1 MKNSNIE
8 IQLNKKLKRG
18 KESPIRTLLQL
29 TGNIQNKKNFKSS
42 FMNNS
47 NDNKIT
53 KVNSAGNISQNN
65 YPSNAQKNKRS
76 IELNN
81 ENIDYN
87 YNSNLLIK
95 RINNNDFL
103 YYKGKNQILNN
114 KIKAVNNKNNYKYVK
129 KKNDPIFNKIKNFKS
144 KKTKNE
150 QVNDFNK
157 KNNGKNRIVNNDQ
170 NYDSYHLNKNVVTNP
185 DVKKNFRMRKL
196 FKNHNDTFFNS
207 RIEISSKKN
216 ERRKSNYNQKSNK
229 NNKINS
235 KNTKEVKNQNTNRN
249 LSCINFYNKYLKNN
263 YIKKPNKEKYINIT
277 NNNINNNT
285 NTNKNTVNNNNSVYK
300 DILQPYST
308 ANNDEPYSFRNNL
321 ITGNDIANQNE
332 SLLFNSNNQ
341 SINTVNNI
349 IVNKDNFIYSPKKV
363 LFHLYSQENYKNTSQ
378 NNNNLCNN
386 SSLTIIYKNNSVK
399 DLSKYTYYKKFNL
412 SQQRNNSA
420 FIKKK
425 VVNDFTDYNP
435 INNLNNFD
443 SLNYNHKLENVK
455 TVRDI
460 EEYVKKDK
468 YYKKP
473 DVFSEM
479 KINLRKKKN
488 KKIKNNSVII
498 EERNNNLIVND
509 DNKDYLIENDY
520 PKQESRLYYKSNR
533 NKETLNNGESNKLN
547 NGENKK
553 NICYSYISNIRSAN
567 QSNLSNIT
575 LSDSNINTCFNNFDL
590 VSNKSLKTN
599 NLEEKI
605 ISIEDLYNLI
615 LLEEKI
621 KDVFISLLSDDN
633 NSFSSYCFEL
643 INYFFNFSLNKS
655 IQNIIIDIMNQN
667 NINILNNNVIFS
679 IIVFYDISF
688 NRKILK
694 SVGILIN
701 EIIKLIYSNL
711 ILIIKHT
718 NTILKQLE
726 KDEKNNV
733 SDLYDIINQ
742 MLNKYINNK
751 ELYIDENQSVLMN
764 KSLHLTSEETINY
777 NMNFIIRN
785 IHIIINKMKY
795 TKNYNQILNILD
807 KINNI
812 PLEDI
817 NSFFRNS
824 ILRINIF
831 NTSFLSSL
839 VLKNNNI
846 NNKKR
851 VIYPYLNNINQ
862 KKYSLVISLDETLI
876 HFKSNNISNNKGVM
890 QLRPGLFQFFQKV
903 KSFYEI
909 IIFSS
914 GNKKYSDTML
924 DAIDEK
930 RNIFD
935 YRLYQEHCVIIDND
949 FVKDLSKI
957 GRNIDKIIIVDN
969 IAQNYRLQKENG
981 INIKSFYGDD
991 PNDRILYQL
1000 GKILI
1005 AIAQNGGDVRKSIK
1019 KYWNELIY
1027 KVCSNIFNNYC
1038 K

>member
-1 MKNSNIE
+1 MKDSKIVE
-8 IQLNKKLKRG
+8 IQLNEKLKSG

-29 TGNIQNKKNFKSS
+29 TGNIQSKKNFKSS
-42 FMNNS
+42 FMNSDNY
-47 NDNKIT
+47 NKII
-53 KVNSAGNISQNN
+53 KVSSAGNISQNN
-65 YPSNAQKNKRS
+65 YHSNAQKNKRL
-76 IELNN
+76 IESNN

-95 RINNNDFL
+95 RMNKNNFL
-103 YYKGKNQILNN
+103 YYKGNNQILNN
-114 KIKAVNNKNNYKYVK
+114 KNKAVNNKNNYKYVK
-129 KKNDPIFNKIKNFKS
+129 KKNEPIFNKIKKFKS

-150 QVNDFNK
+150 QVNDINK
-157 KNNGKNRIVNNDQ
+157 KNNGKNRIVNNEQ

-185 DVKKNFRMRKL
+185 DTKKNCRMKKL

-216 ERRKSNYNQKSNK
+216 ERRKSNYNQKGNNNI
-229 NNKINS
+229 NNKIDS
-235 KNTKEVKNQNTNRN
+235 KSNKEIENKKNNRN
-249 LSCINFYNKYLKNN
+249 SSCINFYNKYLKNN
-263 YIKKPNKEKYINIT
+263 YIKKPDKEKYVNIT
-277 NNNINNNT
+277 NSNT
-285 NTNKNTVNNNNSVYK
+285 NTNKNTFNNNNSAYR
-300 DILQPYST
+300 DIFQPYST
-308 ANNDEPYSFRNNL
+308 SNNDEPYSFRNNL
-321 ITGNDIANQNE
+321 ITGNDMANQNE
-332 SLLFNSNNQ
+332 SLIFNSNNQ
-341 SINTVNNI
+341 SVNTVNNI
-349 IVNKDNFIYSPKKV
+349 IVNKDNFIYSPKKG
-363 LFHLYSQENYKNTSQ
+363 LFRVYSQENYKNNSQ
-378 NNNNLCNN
+378 NNNNLGNN
-386 SSLTIIYKNNSVK
+386 SSVNIIYKNNSVK
-399 DLSKYTYYKKFNL
+399 DLSNYTYYKKFNL

-420 FIKKK
+420 YIKKK
-425 VVNDFTDYNP
+425 VVNDFKDYNP
-435 INNLNNFD
+435 INNFNNYD
-443 SLNYNHKLENVK
+443 SLIYNHKEENVK

-460 EEYVKKDK
+460 EEYAKKDK

-473 DVFSEM
+473 DVYSEI
-479 KINLRKKKN
+479 KINLRKKNN
-488 KKIKNNSVII
+488 KKFKNNSVII
-498 EERNNNLIVND
+498 EEKNNNLIIND

-520 PKQESRLYYKSNR
+520 PKQESRLYYKFNR
-533 NKETLNNGESNKLN
+533 NKETLNNGEN
-547 NGENKK
+547 NK
-553 NICYSYISNIRSAN
+553 NICCSYISNIRLAN

-575 LSDSNINTCFNNFDL
+575 LTDSNLNTCFNNFDL

-599 NLEEKI
+599 NLQEKN
-605 ISIEDLYNLI
+605 ISVDDLYYLL

-621 KDVFISLLSDDN
+621 KDLIISLLSYDN

-643 INYFFNFSLNKS
+643 INYFYNFSVNKS
-655 IQNIIIDIMNQN
+655 IQNIIIDIMDQN

-688 NRKILK
+688 NRNILK
-694 SVGILIN
+694 SIEILIN
-701 EIIKLIYSNL
+701 EILKLIYSNL

-751 ELYIDENQSVLMN
+751 ELYIDEKQSVLMS
-764 KSLHLTSEETINY
+764 KGLHLISEEKINY

-785 IHIIINKMKY
+785 IHIIINNMEY
-795 TKNYNQILNILD
+795 TQNYNQILNIFD
-807 KINNI
+807 NINNI
-812 PLEDI
+812 SLEDI

-831 NTSFLSSL
+831 NSSLLSSL
-839 VLKNNNI
+839 VLKNNNL
-846 NNKKR
+846 NQQKR
-851 VIYPYLNNINQ
+851 IIYPYLNNINQ

-914 GNKKYSDTML
+914 GNKKYSDAML
-924 DAIDEK
+924 DTIDVK
-930 RNIFD
+930 RNMFD

-949 FVKDLSKI
+949 FVKDLSRI

-969 IAQNYRLQKENG
+969 LAQNYRLQKENG

-991 PNDRILYQL
+991 PNDRSLYQL

-1005 AIAQNGGDVRKSIK
+1005 AIAQNGGDVRKGIK